1 MATAKKTDGRRARAE
16 LTRARMLDA
25 AMRLFVENG
34 YGATTIESI
43 AREAGVA
50 VQTMYFS
57 FGNKQK
63 ILKELIDRHV
73 AGDDDPVPTLERPW
87 VAEALDAPDPV
98 EQLRLQARGAREIY
112 ERVGGLLEVLRNAAV
127 VSGDATELWQT
138 NQHQRIV
145 VQGHFVDALAKK
157 GALPDGMARDR
168 AVDICYGLLGPELY
182 HLLVHE
188 RGWTP
193 REWEQWVFDSLRGH
207 LVGEGRSA
215 GGDR

>member
-1 MATAKKTDGRRARAE
+1 MAMAKKTDGRRARAE
-16 LTRARMLDA
+16 QTRARMLDA

-43 AREAGVA
+43 AQEAGVA

-63 ILKELIDRHV
+63 ILKELIDLHV

-87 VAEALDAPDPV
+87 VAEALAAADPV
-98 EQLRLQARGAREIY
+98 DQLRLQAQGARAIY
-112 ERVGGLLEVLRNAAV
+112 ERVGAVLEVLRNAAV
-127 VSGDATELWQT
+127 VSGDAMELWRT
-138 NQHQRIV
+138 NQHQRLV

-157 GALPDGMARDR
+157 RPLPEGLGRKR

-193 REWEQWVFDSLRGH
+193 RQWERWVFDSLCDH
-207 LVGEGRSA
+207 LIDKA
-215 GGDR
+215 

>member
-1 MATAKKTDGRRARAE
+1 MATVKKTDGRRARAE
-16 LTRARMLDA
+16 QTRARMLDA

-50 VQTMYFS
+50 VQTVYFS

-87 VAEALDAPDPV
+87 VAEALDAADPV
-98 EQLRLQARGAREIY
+98 EQLRLQARGAREIH
-112 ERVGGLLEVLRNAAV
+112 ERVGGLLEMLRNAAV
-127 VSGDATELWQT
+127 VSADAAELWQT
-138 NQHQRIV
+138 NQHQRRV
-145 VQGHFVDALAKK
+145 VQGYFVDALAKK
-157 GALPDGMARDR
+157 NALPDGMARKR

-207 LVGEGRSA
+207 FVER
-215 GGDR
+215 

>member
-16 LTRARMLDA
+16 QTRARMLDA
-25 AMRLFVENG
+25 AMRLFTENG
-34 YGATTIESI
+34 YAATTIESI

-50 VQTMYFS
+50 VQTVYFS
-57 FGNKQK
+57 FGNKQR

-87 VAEALDAPDPV
+87 VAEALGAADPV

-127 VSGDATELWQT
+127 TSGEAMELWQT
-138 NQHQRIV
+138 NQRQRLV
-145 VQGHFVDALAKK
+145 VQRHFTDALADK
-157 GALPDGMARDR
+157 GAVPHGMTRDR
-168 AVDICYGLLGPELY
+168 AADLCYGLLGPELY

-188 RGWTP
+188 RGWSP
-193 REWEQWVFDSLRGH
+193 REWEQWVFDSLCGH
-207 LVGEGRSA
+207 LVGER
-215 GGDR
+215 